1 LPPDDG
7 TGKYSFTKKHCS
19 AHIRSSEIT
28 WTSPVCIQ
36 HLLSST
42 NMLPSSTNSPGASF
56 HQTHGLLLP
65 SVHFGPPSAMLKTF
79 GNVLT
84 LLLTGPPS
92 SLSTSSSCLPKKSTT
107 PASYLQPPTTPSLA
121 NSQQTLRPYTAN
133 PTHRF
138 PPLLLALHLQTALL
152 LFFHWQNIQT
162 PLSLTSH
169 PDTSSPHSPSPPA
182 TPPIFSVFTPASES
196 EVYKILSN
204 CPNKQSDSDPGF
216 LKNVHP
222 FLFPQSP
229 ILSTSH
235 SSPVSFIPL

>member
-1 LPPDDG
+1 MGACRFLHWLPPDDG

-28 WTSPVCIQ
+28 WTSPVCLQ

-92 SLSTSSSCLPKKSTT
+92 SLSTSSSCLPKRVLLHPRIFSLRQPRLWQTVNKLLGPT
-107 PASYLQPPTTPSLA
+107 PQILLTASHHFSWRFTCRQVCFFFFTGKIFK
-121 NSQQTLRPYTAN
+121 LR
-133 PTHRF
+133 
-138 PPLLLALHLQTALL
+138 
-152 LFFHWQNIQT
+152 
-162 PLSLTSH
+162 LSLTSH
-169 PDTSSPHSPSPPA
+169 PDTSSPHSPSVAWTIVIRCFKACLTAISGKFSLSVGAKLQA
-182 TPPIFSVFTPASES
+182 TNRVPR
-196 EVYKILSN
+196 
-204 CPNKQSDSDPGF
+204 
-216 LKNVHP
+216 
-222 FLFPQSP
+222 
-229 ILSTSH
+229 
-235 SSPVSFIPL
+235 PVDRGTATRYGG